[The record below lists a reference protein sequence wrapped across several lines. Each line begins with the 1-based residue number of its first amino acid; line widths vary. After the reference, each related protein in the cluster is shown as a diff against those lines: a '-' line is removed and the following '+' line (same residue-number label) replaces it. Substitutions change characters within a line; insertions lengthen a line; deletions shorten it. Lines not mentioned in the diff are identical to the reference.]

1 MSVICIVQLDTNYQ
15 WQFFSR
21 ARPAAVAVVGATA
34 VGAVAAAV
42 GAVAAAV
49 GAVTAAV
56 GAVTAAVG
64 AVAAAAG
71 AVAKGTTSSARSPIN
86 GSSIKNLR

>member
-21 ARPAAVAVVGATA
+21 ARPADVAVVGATA
-34 VGAVAAAV
+34 AGAVVAAV
-42 GAVAAAV
+42 GAVAAA
-49 GAVTAAV
+49 A

-71 AVAKGTTSSARSPIN
+71 AVTKGTTSSARSPIN